1 MKLKNITACVTRS
14 VLGNYAVTLL
24 FICYLF
30 IYLIFSDIVLYA
42 ASANR
47 KYVDNIIK
55 VLADVV
61 LRPRIT
67 EDEVHKNILKNII
80 YIDFIYLK

>member
-1 MKLKNITACVTRS
+1 
-14 VLGNYAVTLL
+14 
-24 FICYLF
+24 
-30 IYLIFSDIVLYA
+30 VLYA

-67 EDEVHKNILKNII
+67 EDEVKIYDLIFFLYIFVKMIQLKII
-80 YIDFIYLK
+80 SIIDKCSKFIFWHNYFFLKYWEF

>member
-1 MKLKNITACVTRS
+1 MLNVPGNIFLLICF
-14 VLGNYAVTLL
+14 NLL
-24 FICYLF
+24 FIF
-30 IYLIFSDIVLYA
+30 IFCSDVVLYA

-67 EDEVHKNILKNII
+67 EDEVIKME
-80 YIDFIYLK
+80 Y

>member
-1 MKLKNITACVTRS
+1 MKLKNITVCVMHNVPGNFLS
-14 VLGNYAVTLL
+14 NYNIVLYFCVIFL
-24 FICYLF
+24 FFCYR
-30 IYLIFSDIVLYA
+30 DVVLYA

-47 KYVDNIIK
+47 KHVDNIIK

-67 EDEVHKNILKNII
+67 EDEVKNIKFN
-80 YIDFIYLK
+80 

>member
-1 MKLKNITACVTRS
+1 MEIMKFWMKLKNTMVCVMLN
-14 VLGNYAVTLL
+14 VPGNFVSNYNKVLL
-24 FICYLF
+24 FLCCLFFCYR
-30 IYLIFSDIVLYA
+30 DVVLYA

-67 EDEVHKNILKNII
+67 EDEVKK
-80 YIDFIYLK
+80 YI

>member
-1 MKLKNITACVTRS
+1 MRN
-14 VLGNYAVTLL
+14 VLGNFSSTITLL
-24 FICYLF
+24 FMLHIFMYL
-30 IYLIFSDIVLYA
+30 LSSDVVLYA

-67 EDEVHKNILKNII
+67 EDEVHKTYYKILYTLVLLI
-80 YIDFIYLK
+80 